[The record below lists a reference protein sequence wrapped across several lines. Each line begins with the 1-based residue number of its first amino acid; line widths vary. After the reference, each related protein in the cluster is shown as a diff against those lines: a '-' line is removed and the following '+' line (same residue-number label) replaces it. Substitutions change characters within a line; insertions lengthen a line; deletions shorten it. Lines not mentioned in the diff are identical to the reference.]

1 MVLVRTRSPVRFPS
15 NWMGPAGQANSGPAS
30 AAAASAVA
38 AAGAREQSASRMRAS
53 AEAPLL
59 DALLTSDRLWPESES
74 GPRSG
79 KSV

>member
-1 MVLVRTRSPVRFPS
+1 
-15 NWMGPAGQANSGPAS
+15 MGPAGQANSGPAS
-30 AAAASAVA
+30 AAAAYAVA